1 MEALNVVASTIKN
14 SDVNGCVG
22 GYSVLAN
29 GSDANNQNLG
39 KAGGFIG
46 EMSGTI
52 IKNSDAN
59 LFAYIIGREAAG
71 GYAGIMEPGNV
82 ASVLK
87 DGNILDGLLNVT
99 DSLANLV
106 QSFIPIIEDSQTSSV
121 PCGGAV
127 RADGLTST
135 QCVRG
140 LAGGYVGY
148 NHGGRILGY
157 AAKNGGKE
165 CAAIRIRSVYG
176 GEFSGGFTGLMETA
190 DLADTGNLNLL
201 FGLLSTSNVLSLL
214 GAVYPTETNTAV
226 YGPLRKV
233 NMDTWNKWAEAV
245 GSNGVYGDQFPNT
258 TVGSEQALQDAIK
271 KYAYGYNVKAG
282 RTSVGTQAMEAGAA
296 GGYVGRMK
304 AGVVTNA
311 HAWDAKNITAYT
323 SAGGFAGEMKTGG
336 AAEVGAVSLIGLP
349 ITGSISA
356 VQTFR
361 SGNKKF

>member
-1 MEALNVVASTIKN
+1 M
-14 SDVNGCVG
+14 
-22 GYSVLAN
+22 
-29 GSDANNQNLG
+29 
-39 KAGGFIG
+39 
-46 EMSGTI
+46 
-52 IKNSDAN
+52 
-59 LFAYIIGREAAG
+59 
-71 GYAGIMEPGNV
+71 
-82 ASVLK
+82 
-87 DGNILDGLLNVT
+87 
-99 DSLANLV
+99 

-127 RADGLTST
+127 RAEGFTDT

-148 NHGGRILGY
+148 NHGGRILGN
-157 AAKNGGKE
+157 AAEGGKE
-165 CAAIRIRSVYG
+165 CATVRIRSVYG
-176 GEFSGGFTGLMETA
+176 GEFAGGFTGLMETA
-190 DLADTGNLNLL
+190 DLAGTGNLEFL
-201 FGLLSTSNVLSLL
+201 FGLLETSNVLSLL

-233 NMDTWNKWAEAV
+233 DMDTWNKWADAV
-245 GSNGVYGDQFPNT
+245 GSDGVYGDQFPNT
-258 TVGSEQALQDAIK
+258 PVDTEEQLQELIK

-282 RTSVGTQAMEAGAA
+282 RTTVGTQDMEAGVA

-311 HAWDAKNITAYT
+311 HAWDAKNVIAYT

-336 AAEVGAVSLIGLP
+336 VAEVGKVSLLGLD

-361 SGNKKF
+361 SGHKEFGCDRFPIGNDSKSHRNPSEGFHLENRKSRLRRRVCRPHAWRTDLGQLV